1 MPTVKVGDV
10 LENYPRETFAVLDG
24 AGHNLQIEKDQ
35 VFTALVRDWL
45 NRVLEAQQ
53 FLKPEQ

>member
-1 MPTVKVGDV
+1 MPTVKVWDV
-10 LENYPRETFAVLDG
+10 LENYPRAAFAVLDG

-45 NRVLEAQQ
+45 NRVL
-53 FLKPEQ
+53 